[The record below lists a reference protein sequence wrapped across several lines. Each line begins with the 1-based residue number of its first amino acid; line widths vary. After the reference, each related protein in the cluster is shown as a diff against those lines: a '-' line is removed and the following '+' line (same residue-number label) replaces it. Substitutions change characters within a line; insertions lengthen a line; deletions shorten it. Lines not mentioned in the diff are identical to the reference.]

1 MKNKILFLF
10 LPLLIITSVGVNSCK
25 KESKLT
31 SIQTLFTN
39 GTWQLASEVAF
50 NYLGSNQLK
59 TDTLNTNCDT
69 TQLFTFSSNTTCT
82 YTNYGCV
89 AQSAQSNW
97 SLSSD
102 ALFLYTDLSLIQSDS
117 TKGKP
122 FSVCKIINLG
132 SYSMVLQTG
141 DISVFP
147 GPTTKRRIY
156 QYGFVR
162 QKIKAGN

>member
-31 SIQTLFTN
+31 SIQALFTN
-39 GTWQLASEVAF
+39 GTWQLASEVAL
-50 NYLGSNQLK
+50 NYLGSNQLA
-59 TDTLNTNCDT
+59 TDTLNKNCAI
-69 TQLFTFSSNTTCT
+69 TQMFTFSSDNNCS
-82 YTNYGCV
+82 YTNYDCIT
-89 AQSAQSNW
+89 QSAQSSW

-102 ALFLYTDLSLIQSDS
+102 ALFLYTNLSLTQSDS
-117 TKGKP
+117 TKAKP
-122 FSVCKIINLG
+122 FSTCKIINLG

-162 QKIKAGN
+162 QKIKAN